1 MASLEG
7 CRMFER
13 GWLLKINLFY
23 VNINKLKALNGR
35 ISNEKSKE
43 KNMFVSLSGSCIK
56 SLCGGI

>member
-1 MASLEG
+1 
-7 CRMFER
+7 MFER